1 MSEHT
6 IRDSVDVFRLAFDG
20 SPDVIS
26 ISRISDGLY
35 RDVNQRFS
43 EVLGYAREEVIG
55 KSAEELDIWAHRAE
69 RRQLV
74 RSLETQG
81 LVDNLEAW
89 FRAKD
94 GHLVAGLLSGRMV
107 TVNGEMLLLTM
118 TRDITAQARTREQ
131 VQRAERLNALGVLAG
146 GIAHDFNNVLT
157 AIFGNVSAAIKV
169 VSQGHEVH
177 SYLADVEEALGIA
190 THLTNQLLTFARG
203 GEPQRDRVSLV
214 DLAQDSV
221 KFALSGSRVRLVF
234 NVIGEIPLVS
244 ADAGQIRQVLSNVT
258 LNAIQAMPEG
268 GELFVTVDHLTSHD
282 EPHVPVGPCVK
293 IVLRDTGRGIS
304 QRVLAKIFDPYF
316 TTKASGRGLGMAIVH
331 SIITRHGGHVTI
343 SSERGGGTEVGIYL
357 PVDEIGAS
365 AAASE
370 VSEASEVSPS
380 VEGHDEGDA
389 SEAAVSTPSL
399 KILILDDEPLIQR
412 AVGRLLRQLG
422 HRMEGVDD
430 GEAAIAAHAGAL
442 EAGDPFDVLI
452 MDLTISG
459 GLGGQAALKEIL
471 AHDPG
476 AVALVSSGYSHDPVM
491 ANYADYGFK
500 GVLPKPFT
508 MEILDRELRR
518 VVSQEETESS

>member
-6 IRDSVDVFRLAFDG
+6 IRDNVDVFRLAFDD

-35 RDVNQRFS
+35 RDINQRFS
-43 EVLGYAREEVIG
+43 EVLGYARDEVIG
-55 KSAEELDIWAHRAE
+55 KSAEELGIWAYVAD

-94 GHLVAGLLSGRMV
+94 GHLVAGLLSGRRV
-107 TVNGEMLLLTM
+107 TVDGEALLLTM

-131 VQRAERLNALGVLAG
+131 VQRAERLSALGVLAG

-157 AIFGNVSAAIKV
+157 AIFGNVSAAIKL
-169 VSQGHEVH
+169 VSQGHEIH
-177 SYLADVEEALGIA
+177 AYLADVEEALGIA

-214 DLAQDSV
+214 EIVRESV

-234 NVIGEIPLVS
+234 DVRGDIPRVNVDV
-244 ADAGQIRQVLSNVT
+244 GQVRQVLSNIA
-258 LNAIQAMPEG
+258 LNAVQAMPEG
-268 GELFVTVDHLTSHD
+268 GELFVTLEHVISHD
-282 EPHVPVGPCVK
+282 ELDAPAEPCVK

-304 QRVLAKIFDPYF
+304 PRVVAKIFDPYF

-331 SIITRHGGHVTI
+331 SIISRHGGHVTL
-343 SSERGGGTEVGIYL
+343 SSEQGVGTEVGIYL
-357 PVDEIGAS
+357 PVDEPVAS
-365 AAASE
+365 AAAF
-370 VSEASEVSPS
+370 EASFS
-380 VEGHDEGDA
+380 VEGLDEGDV
-389 SEAAVSTPSL
+389 SKTAAPLPSL
-399 KILILDDEPLIQR
+399 KILILDDEPLILR

-422 HRMEGVDD
+422 HRMEGVED
-430 GEAAIAAHAGAL
+430 GAAAIAAHAAAL

-459 GLGGQAALKEIL
+459 GLGGKEALGEIL
-471 AHDPG
+471 EHDPE

-500 GVLPKPFT
+500 GILPKPFT
-508 MEILDRELRR
+508 MEILGRELRR
-518 VVSQEETESS
+518 VIAQEGGESPQGGK